1 MYHFELRYILYVH
14 MYVALYTKVSVFDM
28 GSWVSIHDD
37 MFLSIEVG
45 THVRQEY
52 RSCRRVGN
60 QNRNQDIPNHV
71 PNHFDSHVQ
80 I

>member
-37 MFLSIEVG
+37 MFSSIEVG
-45 THVRQEY
+45 TDVRQEHH
-52 RSCRRVGN
+52 SCRRVCNKDGN
-60 QNRNQDIPNHV
+60 QNITNHV